1 MHPSLVSPAVVTP
14 SAMMVS
20 TTSLGGPHLSST
32 PPGPSSSTLNLLRS
46 ILPREIFSS
55 LKFSDEEVFMFLID
69 TDGRLS
75 PLSGNSFLG
84 ICSTEIEGL
93 PVYTLLHPDDHGR
106 FRTTQ
111 QEVEKAVLSMPGQLL
126 AASKVLNCRIR
137 ELQAMKC
144 QEAHGTPSCLFQ
156 HMQNG
161 LEDFYSCLR
170 FSSLMKL
177 V

>member
-1 MHPSLVSPAVVTP
+1 
-14 SAMMVS
+14 
-20 TTSLGGPHLSST
+20 
-32 PPGPSSSTLNLLRS
+32 
-46 ILPREIFSS
+46 
-55 LKFSDEEVFMFLID
+55 MFLID

-84 ICSTEIEGL
+84 ICSTDIEGL

-126 AASKVLNCRIR
+126 AASKMLDCRIR

-144 QEAHGTPSCLFQ
+144 QEAHETPSCLC
-156 HMQNG
+156 H
-161 LEDFYSCLR
+161 
-170 FSSLMKL
+170 SLMFFGATVLRK
-177 V
+177 VQDI

>member
-1 MHPSLVSPAVVTP
+1 
-14 SAMMVS
+14 
-20 TTSLGGPHLSST
+20 
-32 PPGPSSSTLNLLRS
+32 
-46 ILPREIFSS
+46 
-55 LKFSDEEVFMFLID
+55 MFLID

-126 AASKVLNCRIR
+126 AASKVLDCRIR
-137 ELQAMKC
+137 DLQAMKC
-144 QEAHGTPSCLFQ
+144 REH
-156 HMQNG
+156 G